1 MVCYNPDAILGVTVV
16 DLTTLLTVAGLF
28 LSVVVGNAAVFGDS
42 LFASIAVPKALETTG
57 FDRPTAERVFAAEV
71 AWYTRLPSI
80 LPTPNVTTSSAPSI
94 AMALARPIQLQDL
107 VFAVQTQLRN
117 DVVSVSGAILSDGHD
132 KGLSMLVVVSNPPDA
147 PTSLEL
153 QQPDGDARA
162 LVRRAARETMITIA
176 PYRVA
181 LSDLAGVLTGQKDAI
196 ATARETATRGLSQ
209 PWDATV
215 QGATEI
221 VLLHNLLAVLAIE
234 RRDSAVARRHFELAL
249 TTPAASMSSYAL
261 VWMNKAFLALT
272 ERKAAEAAHAFN
284 KGSDLFSSHLRQTL
298 HGRLQVLEALI
309 AWQHGDEARAEA
321 LFVEA
326 LTRDTSEIEPH
337 FYLSKMLAARGDA
350 LGAAKQMA
358 AAQIAARF
366 DQHYAS
372 LAHTILA
379 IDVTTGNLDIR
390 AFVLDEL
397 SAMAGHPRPAEHG
410 SPAVATPAK

>member
-162 LVRRAARETMITIA
+162 LVRRAARETMIIIA

-350 LGAAKQMA
+350 TNLPYAIEITALPMWQPV
-358 AAQIAARF
+358 RF
-366 DQHYAS
+366 PQ
-372 LAHTILA
+372 
-379 IDVTTGNLDIR
+379 
-390 AFVLDEL
+390 
-397 SAMAGHPRPAEHG
+397 
-410 SPAVATPAK
+410 